1 LSGFTANQAFLGR
14 LKVLE
19 ISITELLQKTR
30 WGVYTI
36 FLGRVSFQEIARA
49 TKSRR
54 AGKVTFDVG
63 KNG

>member
-19 ISITELLQKTR
+19 HLGYRVAPEDQM
-30 WGVYTI
+30 GVYTI